1 MFQETFLNFS
11 GIPQRRGQQATAT
24 AGAVN
29 LTPIENRLDALE
41 IAGVA
46 IITVPKKSLE
56 HTQTLTVAGVL
67 ATNRIILGLAPCL
80 DSDENCPE
88 MLDIVSYVATPS
100 DGAITITAAFSQ
112 PTSGPIKFNWSAA

>member
-1 MFQETFLNFS
+1 MFQETSLNFS
-11 GIPQRRGQQATAT
+11 GIPQRRGQQSTSGAT
-24 AGAVN
+24 VN

-46 IITVPKKSLE
+46 TITVPNKSLE

>member
-1 MFQETFLNFS
+1 MFQETELNFS
-11 GIPQRRGQQATAT
+11 GVPRRRGQQST
-24 AGAVN
+24 AGATVN
-29 LTPIENRLDALE
+29 LGPVEDRLDALE

-46 IITVPKKSLE
+46 TITVPNKRLE
-56 HTQTLTVAGVL
+56 HTQEIAVAGVL

-112 PTSGPIKFNWSAA
+112 PTSGPVKFNWSAA